1 LTRCIA
7 DGCKLTFSISIGS
20 FYNALPGQNRK
31 DLVMDWA
38 KDHYPDVWT
47 ELEKLGQRTM
57 KEGHRMF
64 NMKKLAKE

>member
-1 LTRCIA
+1 MLMVWLR
-7 DGCKLTFSISIGS
+7 IGS

-31 DLVMDWA
+31 DIIEEWA
-38 KDHYPDVWT
+38 KDHYPDIWT

-64 NMKKLAKE
+64 NMKQLAKD

>member
-1 LTRCIA
+1 
-7 DGCKLTFSISIGS
+7 
-20 FYNALPGQNRK
+20 
-31 DLVMDWA
+31 MDWA